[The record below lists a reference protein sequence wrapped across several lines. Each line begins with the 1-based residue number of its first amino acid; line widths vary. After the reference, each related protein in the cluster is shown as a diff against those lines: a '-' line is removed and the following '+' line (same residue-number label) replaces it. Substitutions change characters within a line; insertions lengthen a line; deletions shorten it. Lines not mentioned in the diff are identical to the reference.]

1 MTDFSEAAF
10 KRLVRAF
17 EHGSFYPNCACCGK
31 NVFGMA
37 THIDWAGKKILHDTK
52 RCRKGVVI
60 AVPAPHS
67 AESAAA

>member
-1 MTDFSEAAF
+1 MKGFPDAAF

-37 THIDWAGKKILHDTK
+37 THIDWRGKRFLHDAK
-52 RCRKGVVI
+52 RCRTGVVI
-60 AVPAPHS
+60 AVPAPRS
-67 AESAAA
+67 VELVAA